1 MINFLDQRL
10 GRTEKN
16 EMSGGGRAALATVSV
31 STFHNPSQRNERL
44 LGNDAAPGR
53 AHLVSQCI
61 IVRSKHR
68 PSIIVLTSVPLS
80 LSRILVL
87 SELFLQCF
95 CIRQVD

>member
-1 MINFLDQRL
+1 
-10 GRTEKN
+10 
-16 EMSGGGRAALATVSV
+16 MSGEEAVLRAAVATESV

-44 LGNDAAPGR
+44 LGSDAAPGR
-53 AHLVSQCI
+53 AGWAHLASPCI

-68 PSIIVLTSVPLS
+68 PGIIVLTSVPLS

-87 SELFLQCF
+87 YELFLQCF